1 VVWIEIGCESLER
14 WAADASS
21 IWRQQNVD
29 KLGWLLDIAAESDLI
44 DGVVPGDKLTVSYGG
59 SLNSSADIE

>member
-1 VVWIEIGCESLER
+1 MR
-14 WAADASS
+14 PDAGS